1 MSVHFYRDDCGCV
14 GEPRR
19 SNAAVERAEAA
30 DLAGR
35 RAYRFADELALALDR
50 SAFDYGTD
58 AAALDAIAAR
68 IRALTAEVAALLGE
82 AAR

>member
-1 MSVHFYRDDCGCV
+1 MIAAYRDDCGFV

-19 SNAAVERAEAA
+19 PDAAVERAEAA

-35 RAYRFADELALALDR
+35 RAYMAADDLAGVLDR
-50 SAFDYGTD
+50 AALDYGTD
-58 AAALDAIAAR
+58 ADALDEIAVR
-68 IRALTAEVAALLGE
+68 IRAITAEVAALLGE

>member
-1 MSVHFYRDDCGCV
+1 MIAAYRDDCGFV

-35 RAYRFADELALALDR
+35 RAYMAADDLALALDR
-50 SAFDYGTD
+50 TALDYGTD
-58 AAALDAIAAR
+58 ADALDAIAAR

-82 AAR
+82 SAP